1 MALIDTGTEFGQ
13 RAERGLREEKL
24 AWLTTVDAAGTP
36 QPVPIWFL
44 WDGEDSIL
52 LYSRPDTPKLRAI
65 DRNPRVSVHLDGNG
79 QGGDIVVATGEAS
92 VSDDPP
98 AHDLPAYVDKYA
110 ALIERNRWTPES
122 FAADY
127 SVPIRVRVGRSR
139 GHY

>member
-1 MALIDTGTEFGQ
+1 MALVDTGTEFGQ
-13 RAERGLREEKL
+13 RAERRLREERL

-44 WDGEDSIL
+44 WDGDDSIL
-52 LYSRPDTPKLRAI
+52 LYSKPDTPKLRAI

-79 QGGDIVVATGEAS
+79 QGGDILVATGEAS

-110 ALIERNRWTPES
+110 ALIERNRWTPEQ

-127 SVPIRVRVGRSR
+127 SVPIRVRIRRIR
-139 GHY
+139 GH

>member
-1 MALIDTGTEFGQ
+1 MALIDTSTEFGQ
-13 RAERGLREEKL
+13 RAERRLHEERL

-44 WDGEDSIL
+44 WDGDDSIL
-52 LYSRPDTPKLRAI
+52 LYSKPDTPKLRAI

-110 ALIERNRWTPES
+110 ALIERNRWTPEQ

-127 SVPIRVRVGRSR
+127 SVPIRVRVRRIR
-139 GHY
+139 GH